1 GSVALGASIAT
12 AAPAVRPA
20 PPSLL
25 KALLQPGGALDRATI
40 DCDVLRRLSPE
51 PLSPMKIEARAR
63 RAEADMLH
71 RGLPPA
77 QARGMAEAVRRSS
90 VARSQGMVSHGRAM
104 YHYDAQASSVDAL
117 RGREYDGPL
126 PLSLAV

>member
-1 GSVALGASIAT
+1 MNRCMIAWMISLGSVALGASIAT

-51 PLSPMKIEARAR
+51 PLSPRKIEARAR

-77 QARGMAEAVRRSS
+77 QARGMAEAVRRL
-90 VARSQGMVSHGRAM
+90 R
-104 YHYDAQASSVDAL
+104 QA
-117 RGREYDGPL
+117 
-126 PLSLAV
+126 LAPEED